1 MSLKSTS
8 ICLLLM
14 TLACTCYSSPVMSL
28 VGGRQSLSIEHKANS
43 PFPYVDAGL
52 IAMWDGE
59 WNSGFGIHDPEA
71 TVWKDLV
78 GEHDLAIYG
87 TVFQNFIRNTT
98 TSVAEAAKT
107 IEGIKTIE
115 VCYCFSGTQNSA
127 YGLLFYSGVINTTR
141 LGLVLYL
148 DGYQTFSN
156 VYWQY
161 PNSRDSVLSTVTAT
175 MDGCFVDGL
184 PLSPISRNTD
194 QWNNNSYLG
203 IGGRA
208 WQNTWKTYG
217 DWYCIRLYDRVLSN
231 NEIEFNSS
239 VDKERFGMP

>member
-1 MSLKSTS
+1 MKNVLTIVSLLFSVVALGSPTRSSVGAYHAKFYTS
-8 ICLLLM
+8 DEASC
-14 TLACTCYSSPVMSL
+14 
-28 VGGRQSLSIEHKANS
+28 N
-43 PFPYVDAGL
+43 PYVADGL

-71 TVWKDLV
+71 IVWKDLV
-78 GEHDLAIYG
+78 GEHDLAIHG

-98 TSVAEAAKT
+98 TSVAEAAQT

-115 VCYCFSGTQNSA
+115 VCYCFSDTQNSA

-161 PNSRDSVLSTVTAT
+161 PNARDSVLATVTAT

-184 PLSPISRNTD
+184 PLSPISRSTD
-194 QWNNNSYLG
+194 QWNNGSYVG

-217 DWYCIRLYDRVLSN
+217 DWYCIRIYDRILSKD
-231 NEIEFNSS
+231 EIEFNSA

>member
-1 MSLKSTS
+1 MKKA
-8 ICLLLM
+8 LLL
-14 TLACTCYSSPVMSL
+14 TLIVLAATSFASPIRASIASRLTVSSSSEEPFS
-28 VGGRQSLSIEHKANS
+28 
-43 PFPYVDAGL
+43 FPYVSSGL
-52 IAMWDGE
+52 VAMWDGE

-98 TSVAEAAKT
+98 TSVAEAAQT

-115 VCYCFSGTQNSA
+115 VCYCFGGLQHQS

-161 PNSRDSVLSTVTAT
+161 PSARDSVLSTVTAT

-184 PLSPISRNTD
+184 PLSPISRSTD
-194 QWNNNSYLG
+194 QWNNGSYVG

-217 DWYCIRLYDRVLSN
+217 DWYCIRLYDRILSKD
-231 NEIEFNSS
+231 EIEFNSS
-239 VDKERFGMP
+239 VDKERFGLP